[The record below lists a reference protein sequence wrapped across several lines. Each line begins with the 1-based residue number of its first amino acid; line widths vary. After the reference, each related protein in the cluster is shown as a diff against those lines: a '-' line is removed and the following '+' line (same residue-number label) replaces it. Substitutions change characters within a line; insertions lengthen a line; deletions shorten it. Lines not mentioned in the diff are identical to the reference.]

1 MYLLVIGRTE
11 ADQSAL
17 GAINQPLRGGKTQK
31 RRRHVLMRLA
41 DKVAIITGS
50 AGGMGRAA
58 AELFAS
64 EGASIVVTDVAVKE
78 GEETVSAIRDAGG
91 NAIFV
96 RANVALEEE
105 VQHMVNVAMETF
117 GHVDILYNNAG
128 IMPGDDGSVTDITE
142 VTWDRIMDIN
152 LKSAFLCSKYT
163 IPHMMKQGK
172 GSIINVASFVA
183 FMGCTVPQD
192 AYTAS
197 KGGMLSLT
205 KSFSVQY
212 GQHGIRCNAI
222 CPGPI
227 ETPLLRI
234 LWTSEEARNLRLNRI
249 PLGRF
254 GEAKDIVY
262 MALYLASDESSWTTG
277 AWLMV
282 DGGISSNYF

>member
-1 MYLLVIGRTE
+1 
-11 ADQSAL
+11 
-17 GAINQPLRGGKTQK
+17 
-31 RRRHVLMRLA
+31 MRLA
-41 DKVAIITGS
+41 NKVAIITGS
-50 AGGMGRAA
+50 ASGMGQAA

-64 EGASIVVTDVAVKE
+64 EGASVVVTDIIVEA
-78 GEETVSAIRDAGG
+78 GEETALRIRDAGG
-91 NAIFV
+91 KAIFV
-96 RANVALEEE
+96 KANVSKEDE
-105 VQHMVNVAMETF
+105 VKSMVEAAIDSF
-117 GHVDILYNNAG
+117 GHVDVLYNNAG
-128 IMPGDDGSVTDITE
+128 IMPSDDASVTNLSEE
-142 VTWDRIMDIN
+142 VWDRVLDIN

-163 IPHMMKQGK
+163 IPHMVEQGK

-197 KGGMLSLT
+197 KGGMLALT
-205 KSFSVQY
+205 KSFAVQY
-212 GQHGIRCNAI
+212 GPHGIRCNAI

-227 ETPLLRI
+227 ETPLLRH

-254 GEAKDIVY
+254 GEAGDIIY

>member
-1 MYLLVIGRTE
+1 
-11 ADQSAL
+11 
-17 GAINQPLRGGKTQK
+17 
-31 RRRHVLMRLA
+31 MRLA

-50 AGGMGRAA
+50 ASGMGKVA
-58 AELFAS
+58 AELFVK
-64 EGASIVVTDVAVKE
+64 EGASVLVTDVATRE
-78 GEETVSAIRDAGG
+78 GEETAQAIRDAGG
-91 NAIFV
+91 RAIFV
-96 RANVALEEE
+96 KANVAQEDE
-105 VQHMVNVAMETF
+105 VKHMVNVAIEEF
-117 GHVDILYNNAG
+117 GRVDILYNNAG
-128 IMPGDDGSVTDITE
+128 IMPGDDTSVTETSE
-142 VTWDRIMDIN
+142 VTWDRVMDVN
-152 LKSAFLCSKYT
+152 LKSTFFCAKYT
-163 IPHMMKQGK
+163 IPHMVKQGK

-205 KSFSVQY
+205 KSFAIQY
-212 GQHGIRCNAI
+212 GRHGIRCNAI

-227 ETPLLRI
+227 ETPLLRT

-254 GEAKDIVY
+254 GAPNDIVY

-277 AWLMV
+277 TWLMV

>member
-1 MYLLVIGRTE
+1 
-11 ADQSAL
+11 
-17 GAINQPLRGGKTQK
+17 
-31 RRRHVLMRLA
+31 MRLA
-41 DKVAIITGS
+41 DKVALITGS
-50 AGGMGRAA
+50 ASGMGKLA
-58 AELFAS
+58 AEVFAR
-64 EGASIVVTDVAVKE
+64 EGASIVVTDIMEQE
-78 GEETVSAIRDAGG
+78 GEETARAVRDAGG
-91 NAIFV
+91 SAVFV
-96 RANVALEEE
+96 PGNVAHDAD
-105 VQHMVNVAMETF
+105 VQRVVAAAIDSY
-117 GHVDILYNNAG
+117 GRIDVLYNNAG
-128 IMPGDDGSVTDITE
+128 IMPAEDSGVVETAE
-142 VTWDRIMDIN
+142 ETWDKVIDVN
-152 LKSAFLCSKYT
+152 LKSAFLYCKHT
-163 IPHMMKQGK
+163 IPHMVEQGK

-205 KSFSVQY
+205 KSLAVQY
-212 GQHGIRCNAI
+212 GRNGIRCNAI

-227 ETPLLRI
+227 ETPLLRY
-234 LWTSEEARNLRLNRI
+234 LWTSEDARDLRINRI

>member
-1 MYLLVIGRTE
+1 
-11 ADQSAL
+11 
-17 GAINQPLRGGKTQK
+17 
-31 RRRHVLMRLA
+31 MRLA
-41 DKVAIITGS
+41 DKVALITGS
-50 AGGMGRAA
+50 ASGMGKLA
-58 AELFAS
+58 AEVFAR
-64 EGASIVVTDVAVKE
+64 EGASIVVTDIMEKE
-78 GEETVSAIRDAGG
+78 GEETARAVRDAGG
-91 NAIFV
+91 SAVFV
-96 RANVALEEE
+96 PGNVAHDAD
-105 VQHMVNVAMETF
+105 VQRVVAAAIDAY
-117 GHVDILYNNAG
+117 GRIDVLYNNAG
-128 IMPGDDGSVTDITE
+128 IMPSEDSGVVETAE
-142 VTWDRIMDIN
+142 ETWDKVIDVN
-152 LKSAFLCSKYT
+152 LKSAFLYCKHA
-163 IPHMMKQGK
+163 IPHMVQQGK

-205 KSFSVQY
+205 KSLAVQY
-212 GQHGIRCNAI
+212 GKNGIRCNAI

-227 ETPLLRI
+227 ETPLLRY

-254 GEAKDIVY
+254 GEANDIVY

>member
-1 MYLLVIGRTE
+1 
-11 ADQSAL
+11 
-17 GAINQPLRGGKTQK
+17 
-31 RRRHVLMRLA
+31 MRLA
-41 DKVAIITGS
+41 NKVAIITGS
-50 AGGMGRAA
+50 GSGMGQAA

-64 EGASIVVTDVAVKE
+64 EGASVVVTDINEQAA
-78 GEETVSAIRDAGG
+78 GETVTRIRKAGG
-91 NAIFV
+91 IAILIKADV
-96 RANVALEEE
+96 TKEDE
-105 VQHMVNVAMETF
+105 VKSLVDLSVETF
-117 GHVDILYNNAG
+117 GHIDVLYNNAG
-128 IMPGDDGSVTDITE
+128 VMLAEDTSVVDDSE
-142 VTWDRIMDIN
+142 ATWDKVLDIN
-152 LKSAFLCSKYT
+152 LKSAFLCTKYT

-205 KSFSVQY
+205 KSLAVQY
-212 GQHGIRCNAI
+212 GRHGIRCNAI

-227 ETPLLRI
+227 ETPLLRY
-234 LWTSEEARNLRLNRI
+234 LWTSEEERNKRLNRI

-254 GEAKDIVY
+254 GEAKDIIY

-277 AWLMV
+277 SWLMV

>member
-1 MYLLVIGRTE
+1 
-11 ADQSAL
+11 
-17 GAINQPLRGGKTQK
+17 
-31 RRRHVLMRLA
+31 MRLA

-64 EGASIVVTDVAVKE
+64 EGASIVVTDVAEKE
-78 GEETVSAIRDAGG
+78 GEETATAIRETGG
-91 NAIFV
+91 KAIFV
-96 RANVALEEE
+96 RANVAIEEE
-105 VQHMVNVAMETF
+105 VRHMVNEAVEAF

-128 IMPGDDGSVTDITE
+128 IMPSDDGSVTDLSET
-142 VTWDRIMDIN
+142 TWDRILDIN

-163 IPHMMKQGK
+163 IPHMVKMGK

-192 AYTAS
+192 AYTVS

-205 KSFSVQY
+205 KSFAVQY
-212 GQHGIRCNAI
+212 GRHGIRCNAI

-277 AWLMV
+277 AWMTV
-282 DGGISSNYF
+282 DGGITSNYF

>member
-1 MYLLVIGRTE
+1 
-11 ADQSAL
+11 
-17 GAINQPLRGGKTQK
+17 
-31 RRRHVLMRLA
+31 MRLA

-50 AGGMGRAA
+50 ASGMGKAA
-58 AELFAS
+58 AELFAQ
-64 EGASIVVTDVAVKE
+64 EGASIVVTDVMEKE
-78 GEETVSAIRDAGG
+78 GEETARAIRDAGG
-91 NAIFV
+91 QAIFV
-96 RANVALEEE
+96 KADVANEQE
-105 VQHMVNVAMETF
+105 VRHMVSSAIDAF
-117 GHVDILYNNAG
+117 GHVDVLYNNAG
-128 IMPGDDGSVTDITE
+128 IMPPDDAGVTDLAE
-142 VTWDRIMDIN
+142 ATWDRILDIN

-163 IPHMMKQGK
+163 IPHMIQQGK

-205 KSFSVQY
+205 KSFAVQY
-212 GQHGIRCNAI
+212 GRNGIRCNAI

-227 ETPLLRI
+227 ETPLLRH
-234 LWTSEEARNLRLNRI
+234 LWTSEEARNLRVNRI

-254 GEAKDIVY
+254 GEARDIIY

-277 AWLMV
+277 SWLIV

>member
-1 MYLLVIGRTE
+1 
-11 ADQSAL
+11 
-17 GAINQPLRGGKTQK
+17 
-31 RRRHVLMRLA
+31 MRLA

-64 EGASIVVTDVAVKE
+64 EGASVVVTDVAVKE
-78 GEETVSAIRDAGG
+78 GEETVRAIRDAGG

-96 RANVALEEE
+96 QTNVAVEEE
-105 VQHMVNVAMETF
+105 VRHMVNVAVETF

-128 IMPGDDGSVTDITE
+128 IMPGDDGSVTDISE
-142 VTWDRIMDIN
+142 VTWDRVMDIN

-163 IPHMMKQGK
+163 IPHMMKQGS

-197 KGGMLSLT
+197 KGGMLALT
-205 KSFSVQY
+205 KSFAVQY
-212 GQHGIRCNAI
+212 GPHGIRCNAI

-277 AWLMV
+277 AWLIV